1 MKGGLYGDAK
11 KSKRERVI
19 EAVNFFQAPDG
30 PKQRPYVKLM
40 GGVKKAAQK
49 KKKVFRMIDKIPDP
63 KAMNFNAETEGIDY
77 NPFV

>member
-1 MKGGLYGDAK
+1 MRGGLCRDAK

-19 EAVNFFQAPDG
+19 EAVNFFQASDG
-30 PKQRPYVKLM
+30 LKHRPYVKLM

-49 KKKVFRMIDKIPDP
+49 KKKVFRVMDKIPDP
-63 KAMNFNAETEGIDY
+63 KAMNFNSETEGIDY